1 MQLNKCCDIIGLDK
15 KDFIFQGVF
24 VMRANKMIL
33 LISCVLAMLMLLCA
47 CTPATPGS
55 ESSADQPAQSGTS
68 SDGDV
73 SEGGFPYADHEPFNT
88 TVTIYTVATSRH
100 PYGEL
105 QFVPNDESSYGQ
117 VSSAVANRNNIIEEK
132 YGIKIQV
139 VAEPYP
145 TDNLAL
151 LIEGGSCDYDL
162 VCDSVDR
169 MVGKVTENLFYA
181 IDDYVDLTN
190 PWWDD
195 DAIDAI
201 TLSDGHYF
209 VAGDALITDDDNTY
223 LTLYNK
229 SLYNENQDVVA
240 KYGDI
245 YQLVRERKFTLDAF
259 NEISRMV
266 STTDSAGQWS
276 TEATYGNLSHSYGA
290 TIMFNGSGEA
300 LAKKTADGGVE
311 VNIVNRRAVDVFEKV
326 YNLMSNQQV
335 TTRAELLIGKIPEA
349 KSTYGFAELEY
360 MFVNGRGLFYNTTSS
375 SISLLKTSTAQRSFE
390 FGVLPIPNYEEGDDY
405 HCAVNRYQSSVI
417 GIPTSC
423 KQIEA
428 AAFLLEALGY
438 YSDDVTN
445 AYYSLTL
452 QLQALDDDAD
462 AEMLDLVY
470 NSRFYDLGAI
480 YTWGTSPALAGL
492 QGSVIGNPNTNELSS
507 RYDAI
512 KDSVEQG
519 ISDTLE
525 LYESIN
531 K

>member
-1 MQLNKCCDIIGLDK
+1 
-15 KDFIFQGVF
+15 
-24 VMRANKMIL
+24 MRANKRIL
-33 LISCVLAMLMLLCA
+33 LISAVLALLMLLCA
-47 CTPATPGS
+47 CAPQTPADTSDDASTDASSTDSVGGDTS
-55 ESSADQPAQSGTS
+55 EA
-68 SDGDV
+68 
-73 SEGGFPYADHEPFNT
+73 GFPYEDHEKFDT

-117 VSSAVANRNNIIEEK
+117 VSSAVSNRNNIIEEK
-132 YGIKIQV
+132 YGIKIDV

-151 LIEGGSCDYDL
+151 LIQGGSCTYDL

-169 MVGKVTENLFYA
+169 MVGKVTENIFYA
-181 IDDYVDLTN
+181 IDDYIDLTN
-190 PWWDD
+190 PWWDS

-223 LTLYNK
+223 LTLFNK
-229 SLYNENQDVVA
+229 SLYYENQEIIA

-245 YQLVRERKFTLDAF
+245 YQLVRDRKFTLDAF

-266 STTDSAGQWS
+266 SATDSSGQWS
-276 TEATYGNLSHSYGA
+276 TGATYGNLSHSYGT

-300 LAKKTADGGVE
+300 LAKKTSDGGVE
-311 VNIVNRRAVDVFEKV
+311 VNIVNRRAIDVFEKV

-417 GIPTSC
+417 GIPVCC
-423 KQIEA
+423 KQKEA

-438 YSDDVTN
+438 YSDDVKN

-462 AEMLDLVY
+462 AEMLDIVY

-480 YTWGTSPALAGL
+480 YTWGTSPSLAGI
-492 QGSVIGNPNTNELSS
+492 QGSVIANPNTNELMS
-507 RYDAI
+507 RYDSISGSVEDAI
-512 KDSVEQG
+512 K
-519 ISDTLE
+519 DTLE
-525 LYESIN
+525 LYKRIN